1 MSSAPALSIVVVTD
15 AYETIRST
23 LRHVAAQA
31 IADRIELVAV
41 VPRGVEVPRDASE
54 LAGLWGVQTVE
65 IDSIESL
72 SWARAP
78 GIRAAHA
85 PVVVLTESHVY
96 PEPGWAEALLAAV
109 EQGWAVVGP
118 RVTNANPRSK
128 ISWANL
134 FIDYGPWIGGGR
146 RELVDLPGHNSA
158 YRREVLLELGDEL
171 GELLEAEYFMH
182 ARLRER
188 GHRLLLEPAAGMRH
202 VNVSRL
208 GSLLLERFNTGRR
221 FGAARGRTFSP
232 ARRLLYAAASPAI
245 PLVRLPRIIRD
256 LDRSGLRGELLP
268 GMLPALLFGLV
279 VSAYGELVGYLAGPG
294 DSMLHLSR
302 IELHKERY
310 LGRRDSLSLPVL
322 DPA

>member
-1 MSSAPALSIVVVTD
+1 MSTAPVLSVVVVTD
-15 AYETIRST
+15 GYETIRKT

-31 IADRIELVAV
+31 IAARIELVVV
-41 VPRGVEVPRDASE
+41 VPRGVAIPRDEPE
-54 LAGLWGVQTVE
+54 LAGLWGVQVVE
-65 IDSIESL
+65 IESIESL

-78 GIRAAHA
+78 GIQAATA

-109 EQGWAVVGP
+109 DEGWAVVGP
-118 RVTNANPRSK
+118 GVTNANPNSVV
-128 ISWANL
+128 SWANL

-158 YRREVLLELGDEL
+158 YRREVLVELGDEL

-188 GHRLLLEPAAGMRH
+188 GHRLLLEPAARMRH

-208 GSLLLERFNTGRR
+208 GSLLLERYNTGRR
-221 FGAARGRTFSP
+221 FGGARGRTFSP
-232 ARRLLYAAASPAI
+232 ARRLLYAVGSPLI
-245 PLVRLPRIIRD
+245 PLVRLPRILRD
-256 LDRSGLRGELLP
+256 VERSGLRGELLP
-268 GMLPALLFGLV
+268 RMLPALLFGLV
-279 VSAYGELVGYLAGPG
+279 VSACGELVGYLAGPG

-310 LGRRDSLSLPVL
+310 LGRGDALVLPGL
-322 DPA
+322 DAA